1 MGAPVELSPS
11 WSLAQAH
18 ERPPRHPLSSS
29 TGHLPPPP
37 HAGKGSWL
45 GSLQHLSC
53 QKMKRFGECGPGS
66 TAHSKKEEVR
76 FLLSKSITRYHA
88 YLGAAIP
95 FLFL

>member
-37 HAGKGSWL
+37 YAGKGSWL

-53 QKMKRFGECGPGS
+53 QKMKRFGELW
-66 TAHSKKEEVR
+66 ARLHSAFEKR
-76 FLLSKSITRYHA
+76 G
-88 YLGAAIP
+88 GAFSP
-95 FLFL
+95 F